1 VISRDDLLLRLEI
14 ALVDWKGHAQ
24 PHELTELSELL
35 LDAKD
40 ADEQTELDR
49 IDEQFR
55 GLERFVA
62 SRKASSSTF
71 VPPKR

>member
-1 VISRDDLLLRLEI
+1 MTSRDDLLLRLEI

-24 PHELTELSELL
+24 PHELAELSELL

-40 ADEQTELDR
+40 ADDQAELDR
-49 IDEQFR
+49 IDEQFC

-62 SRKASSSTF
+62 SRKSSSSSF
-71 VPPKR
+71 VPPKP